1 MRVLLSLEKKLKV
14 ALTEYREVPTLSNS
28 NIRVWIIDTRIF
40 NTPQIGG
47 GVGARVF
54 KKKILT
60 DEETPLKL
68 LTNIDKNTPSNW
80 VKDTAF
86 ILGDSGLSGT
96 SESSSKLLV
105 GLEAG
110 DDPYNYVFELDYV
123 VSDKVEVISEARLNE
138 FSSFSVGELNFTF
151 EEE

>member
-1 MRVLLSLEKKLKV
+1 
-14 ALTEYREVPTLSNS
+14 
-28 NIRVWIIDTRIF
+28 
-40 NTPQIGG
+40 
-47 GVGARVF
+47 
-54 KKKILT
+54 KKKVLT

-68 LTNIDKNTPSNW
+68 LNNIDKNTPSNW

-86 ILGDSGLSGT
+86 ILGDSGLSGL
-96 SESSSKLLV
+96 SDSSSKLLV